1 MSVVERIPA
10 SCAAQRDFAVR
21 PIADVESQDEQPITI
36 ITNVD
41 VYDGFDTF
49 TEDTDVM
56 IQGNHIIEVNS
67 NLRRRGAT
75 TIDGGGRTLTPGL
88 IDMHTRVTFNSP
100 EENNTF
106 GTWDFGAV
114 FTPRVV

>member
-1 MSVVERIPA
+1 MKTVIKIVAICAFVVSTQFSWA
-10 SCAAQRDFAVR
+10 
-21 PIADVESQDEQPITI
+21 QDEEPITI

-56 IQGNHIIEVNS
+56 IQGNHIIEVGS

-75 TIDGGGRTLTPGL
+75 IIDGGGRTLTPGL
-88 IDMHTRVTFNSP
+88 IDMHT
-100 EENNTF
+100 
-106 GTWDFGAV
+106 AV
-114 FTPRVV
+114 FSEGDCRQSGCALDLSVHAQSTLGA